1 MVKVLVIDVGTT
13 SLRTSLVSTSG
24 EVSRLVQRPLT
35 VTSPQPGEVEL
46 DPIEIAALAIACAND
61 TLAGEIVPYVA
72 ITNQRATTVMIDRAT
87 GEPIGPA
94 LGWQDLRTVID
105 CLVLQGSGLRLAP
118 NQSATKAQWLRNAL
132 ATDRDVL
139 FATLDGYL
147 SHVLTAGASF
157 VTDHSNVAVT
167 GFVDT
172 ALDYDDGVLE
182 ALNIRRDQLAQIV
195 PTTGQFGRATI
206 LTGAPEL
213 VALIGDQPSSLFGQ
227 NGVRPGD
234 TKITFGTGSMLDQ
247 VRSTSGPAVMNRF
260 DSGCFPTVMRSTESE
275 IWWGLEGICLS
286 AGTCIDWL
294 RDDLRILDDVRDS
307 SAIAQSLPDNG
318 GVSFVP
324 AFMGLGTPQ
333 WDFGARGA
341 FFGLTRGSSRAH
353 LIRAVLEGIAHNAV
367 DLIDAAEAE
376 TGVRPAVVR
385 VDGGIS
391 RNEFMVQ
398 TLADASGCRIE
409 VSAEAEATTRGA
421 GLLAHVGTGA
431 LSLDDVASLWN
442 PAQVCTSTIDDVART
457 ARREEWRGFLER
469 AGRTIPDLSAVSF

>member
-1 MVKVLVIDVGTT
+1 M
-13 SLRTSLVSTSG
+13 
-24 EVSRLVQRPLT
+24 
-35 VTSPQPGEVEL
+35 
-46 DPIEIAALAIACAND
+46 
-61 TLAGEIVPYVA
+61 
-72 ITNQRATTVMIDRAT
+72 
-87 GEPIGPA
+87 
-94 LGWQDLRTVID
+94 
-105 CLVLQGSGLRLAP
+105 
-118 NQSATKAQWLRNAL
+118 
-132 ATDRDVL
+132 
-139 FATLDGYL
+139 
-147 SHVLTAGASF
+147 
-157 VTDHSNVAVT
+157 
-167 GFVDT
+167 
-172 ALDYDDGVLE
+172 
-182 ALNIRRDQLAQIV
+182 
-195 PTTGQFGRATI
+195 
-206 LTGAPEL
+206 
-213 VALIGDQPSSLFGQ
+213 
-227 NGVRPGD
+227 
-234 TKITFGTGSMLDQ
+234 
-247 VRSTSGPAVMNRF
+247 
-260 DSGCFPTVMRSTESE
+260 
-275 IWWGLEGICLS
+275 
-286 AGTCIDWL
+286 

-442 PAQVCTSTIDDVART
+442 PAQVCTSTIDEVART